1 MLDDK
6 ALLRYSRHIL
16 LPEIDLEGQEKIQQA
31 RVLVIGCGGLG
42 NAAAP
47 LLAAAGIGE
56 LILVDFDTIDLSN
69 LQRQIHF
76 KTEDVG
82 ENKAE
87 ILKKHLHNLNPNVAI
102 YAVPEKANHALLL
115 DLVKNVDMVLD
126 CTDNFAI
133 RQIINQVAHDHKIPL
148 ISGSAIRFEGQLA
161 IYDFR
166 DEKSGCYH
174 CLFEGA
180 HSDDGACA
188 LLGVF
193 APVLQIVGAMQA
205 QEALKIILE
214 LAIKVNQMKIYNAL
228 TGDWQVFKFIRNPK
242 CPVCCEKEVK

>member
-1 MLDDK
+1 MLNDE

-16 LPEIDLEGQEKIQQA
+16 LSEIDLDGQEKIQQS
-31 RVLVIGCGGLG
+31 RILIVGCGGLG

-47 LLAAAGIGE
+47 LLVAAGVGDIT
-56 LILVDFDTIDLSN
+56 LVDFDDIDLSN

-76 KTEDVG
+76 ETQDIG

-87 ILKKHLHNLNPNVAI
+87 ILKKHLHSLNPNVTI
-102 YAVPEKANHALLL
+102 HAVTDKADEALLL
-115 DLVKNVDMVLD
+115 DLTHNVDMILD

-133 RQIINQVAHDHKIPL
+133 RQAINVVAHHYKIPL
-148 ISGSAIRFEGQLA
+148 ISGSAVRFEGQLA

-166 DEKSGCYH
+166 DEKSGCYR

-193 APVLQIVGAMQA
+193 SPILQIMGAMQA
-205 QEALKIILE
+205 QEALKIILGLE
-214 LAIKVNQMKIYNAL
+214 IKINQMKVYNAL
-228 TGDWQVFKFIRNPK
+228 TGDWQMFKFARNPK
-242 CPVCCEKEVK
+242 CTVCHEKEVK

>member
-1 MLDDK
+1 MFNDE

-16 LPEIDLEGQEKIQQA
+16 LPEIDLDGQAKIQQA
-31 RVLVIGCGGLG
+31 HVLIVGCGGLG

-47 LLAAAGIGE
+47 LLIAAGVGE
-56 LILVDFDTIDLSN
+56 MTLIDFDEIDLSN

-76 KTEDVG
+76 ETQDVG
-82 ENKAE
+82 KNKAE
-87 ILKKHLHNLNPNVAI
+87 TLKHHLSNLNPNVAI
-102 YAVPEKANHALLL
+102 HAVTEKADETLLL
-115 DLVKNVDMVLD
+115 DLARNVDMILD
-126 CTDNFAI
+126 CTDNFSI
-133 RQIINQVAHDHKIPL
+133 RQAINTVAHHYKIPL

-193 APVLQIVGAMQA
+193 APVLQIIGAMQA
-205 QEALKIILE
+205 QEALKIILD
-214 LAIKVNQMKIYNAL
+214 LSIKINQMKIYNAL
-228 TGDWQVFKFIRNPK
+228 TGDWQIFKFARNPK
-242 CPVCCEKEVK
+242 CTVCHQKEVK